1 MGGVRWLFGAGDG
14 VEEWWLFGVGDGEE
28 EWWLLPWWI

>member
-1 MGGVRWLFGAGDG
+1 MMGGVR
-14 VEEWWLFGVGDGEE
+14 WLFGVGDGEE